1 MADTKTDVLTE
12 TESELEQQTVAYLS
26 RHPDFLQ
33 RHQELL
39 ALLDIPHDQDGGAVS
54 LIERQVQVLRSQQQ
68 SHNQQLQDL
77 VTTARDNERLADR
90 LHRVIL
96 EAAGFDQLD
105 HALES
110 LPPLIG
116 ESLNVQ
122 QVVIRIASDEPAGA
136 RPELVSP
143 GDAEFTDL
151 RARVAHGR
159 SVSDDRLPPA
169 LLRYLFGQ
177 AGDQIAA
184 CMLIPL
190 GGRHPIGVLAV
201 GSDTAG
207 RFSATQGTLYLD
219 RLGQVLGAGL
229 RRLLV

>member
-1 MADTKTDVLTE
+1 MVDTKKDALTE
-12 TESELEQQTVAYLS
+12 TELELEQQVVAFLT
-26 RHPDFLQ
+26 RNPDFLQ
-33 RHQELL
+33 RHQQLL
-39 ALLDIPHDQDGGAVS
+39 ALLDIAHDQDGDTVS
-54 LIERQVQVLRSQQQ
+54 LIERQVQVLRSQQR

-90 LHRVIL
+90 LHRVTL

-110 LPPLIG
+110 LPPLIR
-116 ESLNVQ
+116 ESLDVQ

-136 RPELVSP
+136 RPEIVPP
-143 GDAEFTDL
+143 GDAEFSDL
-151 RARVAHGR
+151 RARVSHGR

-177 AGDQIAA
+177 AGNQVAA

-207 RFSATQGTLYLD
+207 RFSATQGTLYLE